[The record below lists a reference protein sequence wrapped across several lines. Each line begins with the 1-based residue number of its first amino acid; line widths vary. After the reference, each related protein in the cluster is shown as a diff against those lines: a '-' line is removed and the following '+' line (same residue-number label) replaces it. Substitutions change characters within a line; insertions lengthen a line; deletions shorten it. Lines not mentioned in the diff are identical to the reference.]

1 MKILTVGL
9 MSVTLALLPLAQAGD
24 AKTCDKNKTTTAT
37 KASTSACCADK
48 TKVSVTTKTS
58 CTEKAACCSQDK
70 SARKVANPDAKG
82 ATFLAK
88 R

>member
-9 MSVTLALLPLAQAGD
+9 LLATLALLPLAQAGD
-24 AKTCDKNKTTTAT
+24 AKTSDKSKTTCAD
-37 KASTSACCADK
+37 KASASACCADK
-48 TKVSVTTKTS
+48 TKVNVSAKTA
-58 CTEKAACCSQDK
+58 CTEKSACCTQDK